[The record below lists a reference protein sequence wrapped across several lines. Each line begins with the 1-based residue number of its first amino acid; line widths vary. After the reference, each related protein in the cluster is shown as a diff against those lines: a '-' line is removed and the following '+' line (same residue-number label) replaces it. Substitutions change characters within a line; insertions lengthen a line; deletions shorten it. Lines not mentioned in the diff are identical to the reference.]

1 MSPAPPAR
9 HLFKSLPAD
18 SKISSWKLKM
28 IPMSMPSNVHAVKCP
43 GCGQAYEI
51 YQKDPDSDMW
61 YFIPRQVQ

>member
-1 MSPAPPAR
+1 
-9 HLFKSLPAD
+9 
-18 SKISSWKLKM
+18 M